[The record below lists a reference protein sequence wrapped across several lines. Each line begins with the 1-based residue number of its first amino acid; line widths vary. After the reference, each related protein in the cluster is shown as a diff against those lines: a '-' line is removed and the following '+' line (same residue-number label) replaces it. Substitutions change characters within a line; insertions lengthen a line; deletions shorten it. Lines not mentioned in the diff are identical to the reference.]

1 MNATP
6 ERKAMMAEARSQA
19 ALCSIEL
26 LESVAKRLERRARE
40 MEKARAF
47 NDEEKTQ
54 RRCMVVIYMEISNM
68 LRAECE
74 KLSNDALCESAGR
87 NKTHESKGDVAAPS
101 DSQQQMAMPPSVG
114 NAHNNTKSK

>member
-6 ERKAMMAEARSQA
+6 ERKAMMAEAHSPA

-47 NDEEKTQ
+47 NDEERTQ

-68 LRAECE
+68 LRAACE
-74 KLSNDALCESAGR
+74 KLPN
-87 NKTHESKGDVAAPS
+87 
-101 DSQQQMAMPPSVG
+101 SVVSP
-114 NAHNNTKSK
+114 NPEAKDKPD

>member
-19 ALCSIEL
+19 AVCSIEL

-40 MEKARAF
+40 MDKARAF
-47 NDEEKTQ
+47 TDEERTQ
-54 RRCMVVIYMEISNM
+54 RRCMIVIYMEISNM

-74 KLSNDALCESAGR
+74 KLSNE
-87 NKTHESKGDVAAPS
+87 KPS
-101 DSQQQMAMPPSVG
+101 DGANHP
-114 NAHNNTKSK
+114 